1 MGFTLVS
8 IAVAFFIAIILKKIV
23 FPG

>member
-8 IAVAFFIAIILKKIV
+8 IDTLCNSYS
-23 FPG
+23 